1 VGLLKEPLRH
11 RGVFTK
17 SQSGFSAEFGEGQ
30 RLFQQLLCWGYGRF
44 SKIAAHLKKKQPI
57 KKTNKS
63 FSENALEGIFLIV
76 KIEILGK
83 IAL

>member
-1 VGLLKEPLRH
+1 
-11 RGVFTK
+11 
-17 SQSGFSAEFGEGQ
+17 
-30 RLFQQLLCWGYGRF
+30 LCWEYGCF
-44 SKIAAHLKKKQPI
+44 LKIAAHLKKKQPI